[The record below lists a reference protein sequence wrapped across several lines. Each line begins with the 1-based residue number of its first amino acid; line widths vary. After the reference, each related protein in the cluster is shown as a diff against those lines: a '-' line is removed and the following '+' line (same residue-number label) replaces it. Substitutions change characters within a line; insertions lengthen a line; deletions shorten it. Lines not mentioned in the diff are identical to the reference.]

1 MSYRLD
7 TQIQS
12 STLYLDSTNCV
23 SRSPY
28 FKYELATAIS
38 CPTGARMLLSVI
50 GASIP
55 NVINNV
61 TEYNNILSIRIKT
74 AGGGSVLAYT
84 LTFPV
89 GIYSAWTFRDYIN
102 SQTVPPLNRVQ
113 CIYDHNTFKYTFIS
127 TFNFEIINTLSHPTT
142 CFNLIGASKNDKNE
156 YIYPILAG
164 NPLYTLVMPSTIN
177 FIPTPFIFLKINN
190 IPLSN
195 INSRGNIND
204 TLIRIPVNAEY
215 GQMIQYRPVEL
226 NRFIIQRSD
235 INTVEIRLEDIHN
248 NPLAIPSGV
257 EIQCVFKFDY
267 IYPPE
272 PRAIDEGTIA
282 HFFKQNPI
290 QEVEEDEGLGEI

>member
-1 MSYRLD
+1 MAYQLN

-28 FKYELATAIS
+28 FKYELATAVT
-38 CPTGARMLLSVI
+38 CPTGTRLLLSVI

-61 TEYNNILSIRIKT
+61 TEYNNKLSFQYNT
-74 AGGGSVLAYT
+74 GAGVVIFTITVS
-84 LTFPV
+84 V
-89 GIYSAWTFRDYIN
+89 GIYSAWTFASYLNSYFVENGRDI
-102 SQTVPPLNRVQ
+102 T
-113 CIYDHNTFKYTFIS
+113 CIYDHSKFKYTFIS
-127 TFNFEIINTLSHPTT
+127 TRAFNILNIDPQFPTT
-142 CFNLIGASKNDKNE
+142 CSHLIGVAKNSNNE
-156 YIYPILAG
+156 YVFPILAG

-177 FIPTPFIFLKINN
+177 FISTPFIFLKINN

-215 GQMIQYRPVEL
+215 GQMIQYRPAEL
-226 NRFIIQRSD
+226 NRFLIQRSD

-257 EIQCVFKFDY
+257 EIQCIFKFEY
-267 IYPPE
+267 IYPSE

-290 QEVEEDEGLGEI
+290 VEVEEEDEIGAI